1 MEVQVFNSIAEA
13 KNQAVEPG
21 KLYFIKDESM
31 NLSRLTRTWKKCEGS
46 SLPKEIRETPLYQ
59 GGILVKV
66 ATERKVK
73 LYCLR
78 EGKSLC
84 IEGPYSTAMKSI
96 FG

>member
-13 KNQAVEPG
+13 KKWTVEPG

-46 SLPKEIRETPLYQ
+46 SLPKEIRENPLYQ
-59 GGILVKV
+59 GGILVK
-66 ATERKVK
+66 ATDDKVK
-73 LYCLR
+73 FFYL
-78 EGKSLC
+78 EGGRSHST
-84 IEGPYSTAMKSI
+84 EPPYSTAMQSI

>member
-46 SLPKEIRETPLYQ
+46 SLPKEIRENPEHQ
-59 GGILVKV
+59 EGILVKV
-66 ATERKVK
+66 TGEKVK
-73 LYCLR
+73 FYYL
-78 EGKSLC
+78 EGRKSCCTEL
-84 IEGPYSTAMKSI
+84 PYSVAVESI
-96 FG
+96 LG